1 MRNGWYFV
9 GLALLALP
17 LAHGQDADKD
27 KDAGKKSAV
36 IKKSDVQ
43 LVERLLAA
51 RKEYQLT
58 LEALRKHYIQT
69 ADTQRARWAEDELL
83 SYHRINKQAF
93 LLPLAVPPP
102 TLKPT
107 TNSAQAN
114 QYYMQALKYKDKGWG
129 TDYIDNQRRAEIL
142 LQRLLTEY
150 PQSTKISD
158 AAYQL
163 GDVYESKA
171 CKQYRLAAAYFE
183 RCFQW
188 DTKTGTDAR
197 IRAARLYEK
206 QLNDRERATQIY
218 KEIITHETNEKHIEE
233 AKARLQEI
241 SSRR

>member
-1 MRNGWYFV
+1 MARRWWFA
-9 GLALLALP
+9 GLALLAVSGLR
-17 LAHGQDADKD
+17 AQDGEKD
-27 KDAGKKSAV
+27 KKPAV

-69 ADTQRARWAEDELL
+69 GDIQRARWAEDELL
-83 SYHRINKQAF
+83 NYHRINKQAF

-107 TNSAQAN
+107 TNVPQAN
-114 QYYMQALKYKDKGWG
+114 QFYMQALKYKDKGWG
-129 TDYIDNQRRAEIL
+129 TDYVDNQRRAEIL
-142 LQRLLTEY
+142 LQKLLTEH
-150 PQSTKISD
+150 PQSTKIAD

-183 RCFQW
+183 RSFQW
-188 DTKTGTDAR
+188 DPKTNSDAR

-206 QLNDRERATQIY
+206 QLNDRVRASQIY

-241 SSRR
+241 SNRR